1 MMAQGQPPPLDA
13 KQIQEFLGS
22 MKKHMS
28 QIDGEI
34 TTMKADAM
42 GNLLNNVAN
51 LLNRIFTDK
60 IEAEAKLTDA
70 QNDLNE
76 IYQGHPDIK
85 VTMDAK
91 KKDKKVAQPPAD
103 LAPPEPPM
111 ATVDKPKKNSKK

>member
-1 MMAQGQPPPLDA
+1 MMPQGPAPPLDA
-13 KQIQEFLGS
+13 KQITEFLGS

-28 QIDGEI
+28 QVDGEI

-42 GNLLNNVAN
+42 SNLLNNVAN
-51 LLNRIFTDK
+51 LLNRVFTDK

-91 KKDKKVAQPPAD
+91 KKDKKAAKIPAD
-103 LAPPEPPM
+103 LTPP
-111 ATVDKPKKNSKK
+111 TPKKTKKT